1 MDARIKLTL
10 KAESIEEAQKILN
23 DILEKMNKKGAITDY
38 SFEIVTDSG
47 VVTEKCIFSGGK
59 VIA

>member
-23 DILEKMNKKGAITDY
+23 DILEKINKKGAITDY
-38 SFEIVTDSG
+38 KFEIVTDSG